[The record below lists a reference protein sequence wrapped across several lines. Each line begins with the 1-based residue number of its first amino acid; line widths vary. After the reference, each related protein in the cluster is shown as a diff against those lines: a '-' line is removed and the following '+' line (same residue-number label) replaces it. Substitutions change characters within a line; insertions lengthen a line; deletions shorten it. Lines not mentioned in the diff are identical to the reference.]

1 MPPIT
6 HVPSGALLGSPVT
19 IASIDTM
26 FPPLISGA
34 SAWASKSGTWPTVSP
49 SLVFTMIAFL
59 QREYSGSSSQCSF
72 VPISTYFL

>member
-1 MPPIT
+1 MPPPIT

-34 SAWASKSGTWPTVSP
+34 SA
-49 SLVFTMIAFL
+49 
-59 QREYSGSSSQCSF
+59 
-72 VPISTYFL
+72 